1 MLCKK
6 RKKNEVSIVKAKTKT
21 VLISALAILDCAFG
35 GLVISSSINSRQQES
50 SPSIKASGNYVVA
63 EKLFN
68 LNDGISMIV
77 EEKLTAD
84 KKEQEQEQPK
94 TKVSTK
100 QKAVTNKVSNSAK
113 SKVETKVK
121 EKKEV
126 KKQEKIV
133 YGGMTITQLS
143 AKLNRSL
150 KSDLSGKGYLI
161 ATYSL
166 SKGVDPY
173 VATAIML
180 HETGCE
186 WGCSRLVKKCNNV
199 GGQKGSGC
207 GSYASFSSLDIGI
220 KKFIDNLAKNYYAKG
235 LNTPEKMNKKYA
247 ESKSWSSKVNSYI
260 NKIKNK

>member
-21 VLISALAILDCAFG
+21 ILISVLAILDCVFG
-35 GLVISSSINSRQQES
+35 GLVISSSINSRKQES

-63 EKLFN
+63 EGLFS

-84 KKEQEQEQPK
+84 KKSQEQDQQ
-94 TKVSTK
+94 TKVSTE
-100 QKAVTNKVSNSAK
+100 QRTVASATSNSTK

-133 YGGMTITQLS
+133 YDGMTITQLS
-143 AKLNRSL
+143 NKLNRSL
-150 KSDLSGKGYLI
+150 KSNLRGKGNLI

-166 SKGVDPY
+166 AKGVDPY

-186 WGCSRLVKKCNNV
+186 WGCSSLVKKCNNV

-207 GSYASFSSLDIGI
+207 GSYAAFSSLDIGI

-235 LNTPEKMNKKYA
+235 LNTPEKMNSKYA
-247 ESKSWSSKVNSYI
+247 ESRTWSSKVNSYV
-260 NKIKNK
+260 NKIKSK